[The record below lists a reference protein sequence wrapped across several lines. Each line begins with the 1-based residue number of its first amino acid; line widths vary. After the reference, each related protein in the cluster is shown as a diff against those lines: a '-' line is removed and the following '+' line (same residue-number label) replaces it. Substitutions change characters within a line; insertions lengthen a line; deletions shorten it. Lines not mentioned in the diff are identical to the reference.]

1 MPSTYQ
7 LFVKKHMLAMRDSDM
22 KATDKM
28 KHIAKLWQK
37 SKGEPSSDDEE
48 APRPKPRKTAT
59 GKRNTAKGKKDIDLS
74 ALLQQGGNF
83 ATKYP
88 DRVASIIQQYLQQ
101 QKDLKGGAIK
111 ALDWQGW

>member
-48 APRPKPRKTAT
+48 APRPKPRKTA
-59 GKRNTAKGKKDIDLS
+59 KGKKDIDLS
-74 ALLQQGGNF
+74 KLLQQHN
-83 ATKYP
+83 T
-88 DRVASIIQQYLQQ
+88 
-101 QKDLKGGAIK
+101 KGGAIK
-111 ALDWQGW
+111 AIDWQHWQV

>member
-48 APRPKPRKTAT
+48 APRPKPRKTA
-59 GKRNTAKGKKDIDLS
+59 KGKKDIDLS
-74 ALLQQGGNF
+74 NLLQQGGNF

-111 ALDWQGW
+111 ALDWQHWQV